1 MSSMKMKG
9 PEERRYSL
17 PHGQSPVPIAASE
30 DLHAWSIYRFV
41 DSAHA
46 VFLIK
51 KIDDRNVFQT
61 KSKFRFYGFSAG
73 LIR

>member
-17 PHGQSPVPIAASE
+17 PHGQSPIPIAASE

-41 DSAHA
+41 
-46 VFLIK
+46 LILPHLVTTAIIHSYFSD
-51 KIDDRNVFQT
+51 KI
-61 KSKFRFYGFSAG
+61 
-73 LIR
+73 